1 MQTRVYNYWNLMNLI
16 LSFKGHHMPGWK
28 MKYCSCSSGW
38 ASLEQNHWQK
48 GTGAWKLWVQEYL
61 FPATIMFSNTTCT
74 HLSNLE
80 LLWTVFWLHYRF
92 LSFCTGIAVINL
104 LNILI
109 ILYYCMYSV
118 YSIVKLLQIKKK
130 FPLLVHMTIDLS
142 WVKYRE
148 FSARVGWRIKVG
160 E

>member
-1 MQTRVYNYWNLMNLI
+1 MECDEFDIEFQGPPHARMENEVLFLQLRLGI
-16 LSFKGHHMPGWK
+16 V
-28 MKYCSCSSGW
+28 
-38 ASLEQNHWQK
+38 
-48 GTGAWKLWVQEYL
+48 GTKPLTKGAWKLWVQEYL
-61 FPATIMFSNTTCT
+61 FQATIVFSNTTCT

-104 LNILI
+104 LNVLI
-109 ILYYCMYSV
+109 ILYYCMYCV
-118 YSIVKLLQIKKK
+118 YNIVKLLQIKKK

-142 WVKYRE
+142 CVKYRE